1 MKISRQRP
9 GDREVD
15 QECITSSAVGLAEAD
30 AFAVNFIRVYLR
42 SSAVGSVFS
51 VSLW

>member
-42 SSAVGSVFS
+42 LALC
-51 VSLW
+51 SLCLCGE